1 MRPTAKSSNW
11 ARSASQVCTSS
22 VLKLFPDWAPTLA
35 RSARA
40 RRRAAPSGEGPLS
53 QKPGAPGG
61 GARRGRGT
69 IKFGSPRGHFS
80 QLGGPAPAPT
90 MDAMAA
96 AASKMK
102 NEATSASTP
111 PKKKSTRVAEA
122 IRAWQ
127 RCPKA
132 WRAKLVEGGEPG
144 TSEVEKLKRAEKRK
158 GT

>member
-1 MRPTAKSSNW
+1 
-11 ARSASQVCTSS
+11 
-22 VLKLFPDWAPTLA
+22 
-35 RSARA
+35 
-40 RRRAAPSGEGPLS
+40 
-53 QKPGAPGG
+53 
-61 GARRGRGT
+61 
-69 IKFGSPRGHFS
+69 
-80 QLGGPAPAPT
+80 

-102 NEATSASTP
+102 NETASASTP

-144 TSEVEKLKRAEKRK
+144 TSEVEKLKRAEKKK
-158 GT
+158 GK

>member
-1 MRPTAKSSNW
+1 
-11 ARSASQVCTSS
+11 
-22 VLKLFPDWAPTLA
+22 
-35 RSARA
+35 
-40 RRRAAPSGEGPLS
+40 
-53 QKPGAPGG
+53 
-61 GARRGRGT
+61 
-69 IKFGSPRGHFS
+69 
-80 QLGGPAPAPT
+80 

-102 NEATSASTP
+102 NETASASTP

-158 GT
+158 GTWPRARYGRNAALARRRRGGRNLVGKFPSSTFPPRSPALRSRRRAALVV

>member
-1 MRPTAKSSNW
+1 M
-11 ARSASQVCTSS
+11 
-22 VLKLFPDWAPTLA
+22 LKLTKRTEYGLIAMLHLA
-35 RSARA
+35 DRE
-40 RRRAAPSGEGPLS
+40 GEVVSVREIGD
-53 QKPGAPGG
+53 
-61 GARRGRGT
+61 RY
-69 IKFGSPRGHFS
+69 
-80 QLGGPAPAPT
+80 PT

-102 NEATSASTP
+102 NETASASTP
-111 PKKKSTRVAEA
+111 LKKKSTRVAEA

>member
-1 MRPTAKSSNW
+1 
-11 ARSASQVCTSS
+11 
-22 VLKLFPDWAPTLA
+22 
-35 RSARA
+35 
-40 RRRAAPSGEGPLS
+40 
-53 QKPGAPGG
+53 
-61 GARRGRGT
+61 
-69 IKFGSPRGHFS
+69 
-80 QLGGPAPAPT
+80 

-102 NEATSASTP
+102 NETASASTP
-111 PKKKSTRVAEA
+111 PKKSTRVAEA